1 MKGFFEILNFKGG
14 FGKISRMN
22 LIQERKVYIHTPKLI
37 VPLNDLLFNDKELLD
52 FLKNY
57 DLFKIL
63 NLDELKEI
71 NFFHEQFFKDKGF
84 FFSNSGTFE
93 TFQDNLEDNLIKE
106 KINNVFL
113 IIPFNVPTTA
123 ISLDFAISELQNYL
137 SQCENL
143 FKKYQNLDFGLSI
156 KFFDNISL
164 LDYYVEFI
172 KKHKNIKALNFLDL
186 FDNLKNFRNIIKVI
200 VAFRKELDN
209 NLLYIASGKIL
220 PKYYPMLVYLGF
232 DVIDATY
239 LFILSSDNF
248 YNLDEKL
255 IPLYKMKFLP
265 CSCKFCQS
273 ISPEMLQQKKNE
285 EDLVFLYRHN
295 LLSALSYM
303 NKVKQY
309 LATEDF
315 RELVEKSSLND
326 SYLTSMLK
334 VLDKAYFET
343 IRQYTPLYQK
353 LKKVNCLSELS
364 FYRPDFHEFRRRI
377 VSNFIPEKF
386 TKVIVLFPCSAKKP
400 YSSSK
405 SHKKLL
411 KVLRDT
417 AKSKFPK
424 IQEFILTSPL
434 GVIPRQLENI
444 YPANS
449 YDISVTGLWSEE
461 EIQITSDIL
470 IAFLSKYPN
479 AIPIIAHVE
488 ENYRSIIERAQKH
501 LQFDIYYTDTSMGIT
516 NEKALISLEKMIE
529 KFIGTFDVKEK
540 TPILSKKTSSETRK
554 ISAII
559 DYYFGKNFSKEII
572 TKNVKI
578 IRHKNKD
585 LQFVYDKNTNKLI
598 GKFRQSTGQIF
609 LTVKSV
615 EDLLPLE
622 KINNFIVFNGDLIKG
637 NTIFR
642 PGILEYGSDLQPND
656 LVVILNNS
664 RDKVIGMGTML
675 VGTNFIKNSKTGRI
689 VDIYES
695 NK

>member
-22 LIQERKVYIHTPKLI
+22 LIQGKKGYIHTPKLI
-37 VPLNDLLFNDKELLD
+37 VPINDLLFNDKELLD

-71 NFFHEQFFKDKGF
+71 NFFHDSFFHSNGF

-106 KINNVFL
+106 KINNVFP
-113 IIPFNVPTTA
+113 IIPLNIPTNA
-123 ISLDFAISELQNYL
+123 MSLDFAISELQNYL

-143 FKKYQNLDFGLSI
+143 LKKYQNLDCGLSI

-164 LDYYVEFI
+164 LDYYIEFI

-186 FDNLKNFRNIIKVI
+186 FDNLKNFRNILKVI
-200 VAFRKELDN
+200 VSFRNNVDN
-209 NLLYIASGKIL
+209 NLLYIASGKIV

-239 LFILSSDNF
+239 LFFLSCDNF

-273 ISPEMLQQKKNE
+273 ISPEMQQQKKNE
-285 EDLVFLYRHN
+285 ENLVFLYRHN

-309 LATEDF
+309 LTTEDF

-334 VLDKAYFET
+334 VLDREYFET

-353 LKKVNCLSELS
+353 LKKISCPSELS
-364 FYRPDFHEFRRRI
+364 FYRPDFHEFRQR
-377 VSNFIPEKF
+377 VVNNFTPEEF
-386 TKVIVLFPCSAKKP
+386 TNLIVLFPCSAKKP

-411 KVLRDT
+411 RILRDT
-417 AKSKFPK
+417 AKSKFPN

-434 GVIPRQLENI
+434 GVIPRQLESI

-449 YDISVTGLWSEE
+449 YDISVTGLWSQE
-461 EIQITSDIL
+461 EIQITSEIL
-470 IAFLSKYPN
+470 INLLSKYPKS
-479 AIPIIAHVE
+479 IPIIAHVDS
-488 ENYRSIIERAQKH
+488 NYIPIVERVQEH
-501 LQFDIYYTDTSMGIT
+501 LKLNIFYTNTSMGVT
-516 NEKALISLEKMIE
+516 EKNSLISLQEMIE
-529 KFIGTFDVKEK
+529 TFIGTFDVKEK
-540 TPILSKKTSSETRK
+540 PPILNKKTSSETRK

-578 IRHKNKD
+578 IKHKNKD

-598 GKFRQSTGQIF
+598 GKFRQSTGQF
-609 LTVKSV
+609 LLTIKAV
-615 EDLLPLE
+615 ENLLPLD
-622 KINNFIVFNGDLIKG
+622 KINNMIVFNGECIKG
-637 NTIFR
+637 STLFR

-675 VGTNFIKNSKTGRI
+675 VGTVFIKNSKTGRI

>member
-22 LIQERKVYIHTPKLI
+22 LIQEKKGYIHTPKLI

-63 NLDELKEI
+63 NLDELKKL
-71 NFFHEQFFKDKGF
+71 NFFHDSFFQSNGF

-93 TFQDNLEDNLIKE
+93 TFQDNLEDNFIKE

-123 ISLDFAISELQNYL
+123 MSLDFAISELQNYL

-273 ISPEMLQQKKNE
+273 ISPEMLQQK
-285 EDLVFLYRHN
+285 
-295 LLSALSYM
+295 
-303 NKVKQY
+303 
-309 LATEDF
+309 
-315 RELVEKSSLND
+315 
-326 SYLTSMLK
+326 
-334 VLDKAYFET
+334 
-343 IRQYTPLYQK
+343 
-353 LKKVNCLSELS
+353 
-364 FYRPDFHEFRRRI
+364 
-377 VSNFIPEKF
+377 
-386 TKVIVLFPCSAKKP
+386 
-400 YSSSK
+400 
-405 SHKKLL
+405 
-411 KVLRDT
+411 
-417 AKSKFPK
+417 
-424 IQEFILTSPL
+424 
-434 GVIPRQLENI
+434 
-444 YPANS
+444 
-449 YDISVTGLWSEE
+449 
-461 EIQITSDIL
+461 
-470 IAFLSKYPN
+470 
-479 AIPIIAHVE
+479 
-488 ENYRSIIERAQKH
+488 
-501 LQFDIYYTDTSMGIT
+501 
-516 NEKALISLEKMIE
+516 
-529 KFIGTFDVKEK
+529 
-540 TPILSKKTSSETRK
+540 
-554 ISAII
+554 
-559 DYYFGKNFSKEII
+559 
-572 TKNVKI
+572 
-578 IRHKNKD
+578 
-585 LQFVYDKNTNKLI
+585 
-598 GKFRQSTGQIF
+598 
-609 LTVKSV
+609 
-615 EDLLPLE
+615 
-622 KINNFIVFNGDLIKG
+622 
-637 NTIFR
+637 
-642 PGILEYGSDLQPND
+642 
-656 LVVILNNS
+656 
-664 RDKVIGMGTML
+664 
-675 VGTNFIKNSKTGRI
+675 
-689 VDIYES
+689 
-695 NK
+695 

>member
-22 LIQERKVYIHTPKLI
+22 LIQGKKGYIHTPKLI

-71 NFFHEQFFKDKGF
+71 NFFHEPFFKDKGF

-93 TFQDNLEDNLIKE
+93 TFQDNLEFENS
-106 KINNVFL
+106 FP

-123 ISLDFAISELQNYL
+123 MSLGFAIAEIQNYL
-137 SQCENL
+137 SQCDNL
-143 FKKYQNLDFGLSI
+143 LEKYQNFDFGLSI

-172 KKHKNIKALNFLDL
+172 KKHENIKALNFLDL
-186 FDNLKNFRNIIKVI
+186 FDNLKNFRNILKVI
-200 VAFRKELDN
+200 VSFRNNVDN

-239 LFILSSDNF
+239 LFFLSCGNF

-255 IPLYKMKFLP
+255 IPLYKMRFLP

-273 ISPEMLQQKKNE
+273 TSLDMLQQKKNE
-285 EDLVFLYRHN
+285 ENLVFLYRHN

-309 LATEDF
+309 LTTEDF

-334 VLDKAYFET
+334 VLDREYFDT

-353 LKKVNCLSELS
+353 LKKISCPSELS
-364 FYRPDFHEFRRRI
+364 FHRPDFHEFRQR
-377 VSNFIPEKF
+377 VVNNFTPEEF
-386 TKVIVLFPCSAKKP
+386 TNLIVLFPCSAKKP

-405 SHKKLL
+405 SHKKLMRI
-411 KVLRDT
+411 LRDT
-417 AKSKFPK
+417 AKSKFPN

-434 GVIPRQLENI
+434 GVIPRQLESI

-449 YDISVTGLWSEE
+449 YDISVTGLWSQE
-461 EIQITSDIL
+461 EIQITSEML
-470 IAFLSKYPN
+470 INLLSKYPKS
-479 AIPIIAHVE
+479 ISIIAHVDS
-488 ENYRSIIERAQKH
+488 NYIPIVERVQEH
-501 LQFDIYYTDTSMGIT
+501 LKLNIFYTNTSMGVT
-516 NEKALISLEKMIE
+516 EKNSLISLQEMIE
-529 KFIGTFDVKEK
+529 KFIRTFDAKEK
-540 TPILSKKTSSETRK
+540 TPILNKKTSSETRK

-559 DYYFGKNFSKEII
+559 DYYFGKNLSKEII

-609 LTVKSV
+609 LTVQSV

-642 PGILEYGSDLQPND
+642 PGILEYGSVLQPND

-675 VGTNFIKNSKTGRI
+675 VGTDFIKNSKTGRI

>member
-14 FGKISRMN
+14 FGKIARIN
-22 LIQERKVYIHTPKLI
+22 LIQGKTQYINTPKLI
-37 VPLNDLLFNDKELLD
+37 IPLNLLLFNDKELLD
-52 FLKNY
+52 ILKNY
-57 DLFKIL
+57 DLFKIF

-71 NFFHEQFFKDKGF
+71 NIFHDSFFQSNGF

-93 TFQDNLEDNLIKE
+93 TFQDNLEDSLIKE
-106 KINNVFL
+106 RINNVFP

-123 ISLDFAISELQNYL
+123 MSLDFAIAEIQNYL
-137 SQCENL
+137 SECENL
-143 FKKYQNLDFGLSI
+143 LEKYQNFDFGLSI

-164 LDYYVEFI
+164 LDYYIEFI
-172 KKHKNIKALNFLDL
+172 KKHKNIRALNFLDL
-186 FDNLKNFRNIIKVI
+186 FDNLKNFRNILKII
-200 VAFRKELDN
+200 VSFRNNVDN

-239 LFILSSDNF
+239 LFILSCDNF
-248 YNLDEKL
+248 YNIDEKL
-255 IPLYKMKFLP
+255 IPLYKMRFLP

-273 ISPEMLQQKKNE
+273 ISPEMLQQKQNE
-285 EDLVFLYRHN
+285 ENLVFLYRHN

-309 LATEDF
+309 LTTEDF

-334 VLDKAYFET
+334 VLDREYFDT

-353 LKKVNCLSELS
+353 LKKISCPSELS
-364 FYRPDFHEFRRRI
+364 FYRPDFHEFRQR
-377 VSNFIPEKF
+377 VVNNFTPEEF
-386 TKVIVLFPCSAKKP
+386 TNLIVLFPCSAKKP

-411 KVLRDT
+411 RILRDT
-417 AKSKFPK
+417 ARSKFPN

-434 GVIPRQLENI
+434 GIIPRQLENI

-449 YDISVTGLWSEE
+449 YDISVTGLWNEE
-461 EIQITSDIL
+461 EIRITSDML
-470 IAFLSKYPN
+470 ISFLSKYPN
-479 AIPIIAHVE
+479 AIPIIAHVDS
-488 ENYRSIIERAQKH
+488 NYIPIIERAQEH
-501 LQFDIYYTDTSMGIT
+501 LKLNIFYTDTSMGVT
-516 NEKALISLEKMIE
+516 EKNSLILLQEMIE
-529 KFIGTFDVKEK
+529 KFIGKFDVKEK
-540 TPILSKKTSSETRK
+540 TPILNKKTSSETRK

-559 DYYFGKNFSKEII
+559 DYYFGKDFSKEII

-578 IRHKNKD
+578 IKHKNKD
-585 LQFVYDKNTNKLI
+585 LQFVYDKNTNRLI
-598 GKFRQSTGQIF
+598 GKFRQSTGQF
-609 LTVKSV
+609 LLTIKAV
-615 EDLLPLE
+615 ENLLPLD
-622 KINNFIVFNGDLIKG
+622 KIKNFIIFNGNLIKG
-637 NTIFR
+637 TTIFK

-656 LVVILNNS
+656 TVIVLNNS
-664 RDKVIGMGTML
+664 KNKIIGMGTML
-675 VGTNFIKNSKTGRI
+675 VGTDFIKNSKTGRI

>member
-14 FGKISRMN
+14 LGKISRMN
-22 LIQERKVYIHTPKLI
+22 LIQGKKGYIHTPKLI

-71 NFFHEQFFKDKGF
+71 NFFHEPFFKDKGF

-93 TFQDNLEDNLIKE
+93 TFQDNLEFENS
-106 KINNVFL
+106 FP
-113 IIPFNVPTTA
+113 IIPFNVPITA
-123 ISLDFAISELQNYL
+123 MSLGFAIAEIQNYL
-137 SQCENL
+137 SQCDNL
-143 FKKYQNLDFGLSI
+143 LEKYQNFDFGLSI

-172 KKHKNIKALNFLDL
+172 KKHENIKALNFLDL
-186 FDNLKNFRNIIKVI
+186 FDNLKNFRNILKVI
-200 VAFRKELDN
+200 VSFRNNVDN

-239 LFILSSDNF
+239 LFFLSCGNF

-255 IPLYKMKFLP
+255 IPLYKMRFLP

-273 ISPEMLQQKKNE
+273 TSLDMLQQKKNE
-285 EDLVFLYRHN
+285 ENLVFLYRHN

-309 LATEDF
+309 LTTEDF

-334 VLDKAYFET
+334 VLDREYFDT

-353 LKKVNCLSELS
+353 LKKISCPSELS
-364 FYRPDFHEFRRRI
+364 FHRPDFHEFRQR
-377 VSNFIPEKF
+377 VVNNFTPEEF
-386 TKVIVLFPCSAKKP
+386 TNLIVLFPCSAKKP

-405 SHKKLL
+405 SHKKLMRI
-411 KVLRDT
+411 LRDT
-417 AKSKFPK
+417 AKSKFPN

-434 GVIPRQLENI
+434 GVIPRQLESI

-449 YDISVTGLWSEE
+449 YDISVTGLWSQE
-461 EIQITSDIL
+461 EIQITSEML
-470 IAFLSKYPN
+470 INLLSKYPKS
-479 AIPIIAHVE
+479 ISIIAHVDS
-488 ENYRSIIERAQKH
+488 NYIPIVERVQEH
-501 LQFDIYYTDTSMGIT
+501 LKLNIFYTNTSMGVT
-516 NEKALISLEKMIE
+516 EKNSLISLQEMIE
-529 KFIGTFDVKEK
+529 KFIRTFDAKEK
-540 TPILSKKTSSETRK
+540 TPILNKKTSSETRK

-559 DYYFGKNFSKEII
+559 DYYFGKNLSKEII

-609 LTVKSV
+609 LTVQSV

-675 VGTNFIKNSKTGRI
+675 VGTDFIKNSKTGRI

>member
-1 MKGFFEILNFKGG
+1 MKGLFEILKFKGG
-14 FGKISRMN
+14 FGKVGRINLLRVRKQYINSPN
-22 LIQERKVYIHTPKLI
+22 LIIPINRF
-37 VPLNDLLFNDKELLD
+37 LFNDKELLES
-52 FLKNY
+52 LKNHN
-57 DLFKIL
+57 LFKIL
-63 NLDELKEI
+63 NFEELNEV
-71 NFFHEQFFKDKGF
+71 NFFQNSFFQSNGF
-84 FFSNSGTFE
+84 FFSNSGTFDV
-93 TFQDNLEDNLIKE
+93 FQEMLENHFIKE
-106 KINNVFL
+106 KRDNIIP
-113 IIPFNVPTTA
+113 IIPFNVPTTS
-123 ISLDFAISELQNYL
+123 ISRDFAIEEMQHYFSK
-137 SQCENL
+137 CENL
-143 FKKYQNLDFGLSI
+143 LKKYQNLDFGLSI

-186 FDNLKNFRNIIKVI
+186 FDNLKNFRNILKVI
-200 VAFRKELDN
+200 VSFRNNVDN

-239 LFILSSDNF
+239 LFILSCDNF
-248 YNLDEKL
+248 YNIDEKL
-255 IPLYKMKFLP
+255 IPLYKMRFLP

-273 ISPEMLQQKKNE
+273 ISPEMLQQKQNE
-285 EDLVFLYRHN
+285 ENLVFLYRHN

-309 LATEDF
+309 LTTEDF

-334 VLDKAYFET
+334 VLDREYFDT

-353 LKKVNCLSELS
+353 LKKISCPSELS
-364 FYRPDFHEFRRRI
+364 FHRPDFHEFRQR
-377 VSNFIPEKF
+377 VVNNFTPEKF
-386 TKVIVLFPCSAKKP
+386 TNLIVLFPCSAKKP

-405 SHKKLL
+405 SHKKLMRI
-411 KVLRDT
+411 LRDT

-461 EIQITSDIL
+461 EIQITSDML

-479 AIPIIAHVE
+479 TIPIIAHVE
-488 ENYRSIIERAQKH
+488 ENYRSIIERAQEH
-501 LQFDIYYTDTSMGIT
+501 LQFNIYYTDTSLGVT

-529 KFIGTFDVKEK
+529 KFIGTFDVKEE

-578 IRHKNKD
+578 IKHKNKD

-598 GKFRQSTGQIF
+598 GKFRQSTGQF
-609 LTVKSV
+609 LLTIKAV
-615 EDLLPLE
+615 ENLLSLD
-622 KINNFIVFNGDLIKG
+622 KINNVIIFNGECIKG
-637 NTIFR
+637 STLFR

-675 VGTNFIKNSKTGRI
+675 VGTVFIKNSKTGRI

>member
-1 MKGFFEILNFKGG
+1 
-14 FGKISRMN
+14 
-22 LIQERKVYIHTPKLI
+22 
-37 VPLNDLLFNDKELLD
+37 
-52 FLKNY
+52 
-57 DLFKIL
+57 
-63 NLDELKEI
+63 
-71 NFFHEQFFKDKGF
+71 
-84 FFSNSGTFE
+84 
-93 TFQDNLEDNLIKE
+93 
-106 KINNVFL
+106 
-113 IIPFNVPTTA
+113 
-123 ISLDFAISELQNYL
+123 
-137 SQCENL
+137 
-143 FKKYQNLDFGLSI
+143 
-156 KFFDNISL
+156 
-164 LDYYVEFI
+164 
-172 KKHKNIKALNFLDL
+172 
-186 FDNLKNFRNIIKVI
+186 
-200 VAFRKELDN
+200 
-209 NLLYIASGKIL
+209 
-220 PKYYPMLVYLGF
+220 
-232 DVIDATY
+232 
-239 LFILSSDNF
+239 
-248 YNLDEKL
+248 
-255 IPLYKMKFLP
+255 
-265 CSCKFCQS
+265 
-273 ISPEMLQQKKNE
+273 
-285 EDLVFLYRHN
+285 
-295 LLSALSYM
+295 
-303 NKVKQY
+303 
-309 LATEDF
+309 
-315 RELVEKSSLND
+315 
-326 SYLTSMLK
+326 
-334 VLDKAYFET
+334 
-343 IRQYTPLYQK
+343 
-353 LKKVNCLSELS
+353 
-364 FYRPDFHEFRRRI
+364 
-377 VSNFIPEKF
+377 
-386 TKVIVLFPCSAKKP
+386 
-400 YSSSK
+400 
-405 SHKKLL
+405 
-411 KVLRDT
+411 
-417 AKSKFPK
+417 
-424 IQEFILTSPL
+424 QEFILTSPL

-470 IAFLSKYPN
+470 IALLSKYPN

-501 LQFDIYYTDTSMGIT
+501 LQFNIYYTDTSIGIT
-516 NEKALISLEKMIE
+516 NEKALISLEKMIG

-578 IRHKNKD
+578 IKHKNKD

-675 VGTNFIKNSKTGRI
+675 VGTDFIKNSKTGRI